1 MQTIYIA
8 SDHAGFEAKREL
20 KSYLLD
26 KNKYRIEDAGCF
38 ESESCDYPDF
48 AHIVARFVSEDPDNN
63 IGILICGTGIG
74 MGIAANRFKNVRA
87 TVVHS
92 VYMAEMARR
101 HGNCNILCMGART
114 HTLIELK
121 VFTDVFLNTPFDG
134 GRHSRRVD
142 KLKTLGD

>member
-1 MQTIYIA
+1 MKIIYIA
-8 SDHAGFEAKREL
+8 SDHAGFEAKRQLET
-20 KSYLLD
+20 YLLD
-26 KNKYRIEDAGCF
+26 KNQYRIEDAGCF

-48 AHIVARFVSEDPDNN
+48 AHIVANFVNEDPDNK

-101 HGNCNILCMGART
+101 HADCNCICLGART
-114 HTLIELK
+114 HTLTELK
-121 VFTDVFLNTPFDG
+121 AFIDVFLTTPFDG
-134 GRHSRRVD
+134 ERHTRRVK
-142 KLKTLGD
+142 KLGKLGE